1 MRGHFHERV
10 RLARERRVRAAGLA
24 SMVQEMDRPPAGRAA
39 RADCD
44 EGVSAQ
50 AVLLRVR
57 GFAEGRIVKCF
68 ALMAA
73 LG

>member
-1 MRGHFHERV
+1 M
-10 RLARERRVRAAGLA
+10 A

-44 EGVSAQ
+44 GRVSAQ

>member
-1 MRGHFHERV
+1 
-10 RLARERRVRAAGLA
+10 
-24 SMVQEMDRPPAGRAA
+24 
-39 RADCD
+39 
-44 EGVSAQ
+44 VSAQ